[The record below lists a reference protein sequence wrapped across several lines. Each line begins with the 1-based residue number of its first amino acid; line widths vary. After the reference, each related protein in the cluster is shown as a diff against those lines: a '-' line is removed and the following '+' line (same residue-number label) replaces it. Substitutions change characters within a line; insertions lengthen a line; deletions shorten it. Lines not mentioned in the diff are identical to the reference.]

1 MLSNCPSKNSGLFGR
16 CTGPPVPWTGPATL
30 AILDPSA
37 HWLLLLVPH
46 SSGLLLVPAACLPE
60 FYQFYWYFQ
69 CFSIYFF
76 FHVLYEFW
84 LAHGPIL
91 MDMSKFWSNSDG
103 KIQVSV
109 QFWWNNPSLGPVLM
123 EKSKCWVQF
132 WWNNPSLG
140 PFFMEKSKCWVQ
152 FWWNNPSLGPV
163 FDGKIQVLSPVLMEQ
178 SKFGSSFDGKIQ
190 VLSPVLM
197 EQSKVG
203 SGFNRKT
210 QLLSPVLMEQSKFG
224 SNF

>member
-1 MLSNCPSKNSGLFGR
+1 MHWPPGPLNRTSNTGN
-16 CTGPPVPWTGPATL
+16 TGPFSALTATIGSSQFWFAARSSSLPAR
-30 AILDPSA
+30 ILSI
-37 HWLLLLVPH
+37 LLVFPMF
-46 SSGLLLVPAACLPE
+46 
-60 FYQFYWYFQ
+60 FY
-69 CFSIYFF
+69 IFF

-140 PFFMEKSKCWVQ
+140 PFFIEKSKCWVQ
-152 FWWNNPSLGPV
+152 FWWNNPSLGKNPSV
-163 FDGKIQVLSPVLMEQ
+163 E
-178 SKFGSSFDGKIQ
+178 SSFDGTIQ
-190 VLSPVLM
+190 VWVQFWWKNPSV
-197 EQSKVG
+197 ESSFDGTIQGWVR
-203 SGFNRKT
+203 F
-210 QLLSPVLMEQSKFG
+210 
-224 SNF
+224 